1 MNYCRVHPSRNWVE
15 SQIPEIV
22 KNVVKCLKGDDND
35 TDELDAEAF
44 VQAYVNIIIGAC
56 ISLGKMSF
64 LWICYDQQYPTL
76 FTCMYSCLNLTK
88 TWGLFGI
95 PISLSTF

>member
-1 MNYCRVHPSRNWVE
+1 MNYYRVHPSRNWVE

-64 LWICYDQQYPTL
+64 YGFIMTNNFHVYVQL
-76 FTCMYSCLNLTK
+76 FKSH
-88 TWGLFGI
+88 
-95 PISLSTF
+95 

>member
-15 SQIPEIV
+15 SQIPEII
-22 KNVVKCLKGDDND
+22 KNVVKCLKEDDND

-64 LWICYDQQYPTL
+64 LRIYYDQPYSRAYANL
-76 FTCMYSCLNLTK
+76 FKSHGDFNSRT
-88 TWGLFGI
+88 
-95 PISLSTF
+95 

>member
-1 MNYCRVHPSRNWVE
+1 MNYYRVHPSRNWVE

-22 KNVVKCLKGDDND
+22 QSVVKCLKGDEND

-64 LWICYDQQYPTL
+64 LWIYYDEQFSHL
-76 FTCMYSCLNLTK
+76 C
-88 TWGLFGI
+88 GLFK
-95 PISLSTF
+95 SH

>member
-1 MNYCRVHPSRNWVE
+1 MHQPVAFPSLRSYFDDMNYYRVHPSRNWVE

-22 KNVVKCLKGDDND
+22 KNVVKCLKGDEND

-64 LWICYDQQYPTL
+64 LWIYYD
-76 FTCMYSCLNLTK
+76 
-88 TWGLFGI
+88 
-95 PISLSTF
+95 